1 MNDKGQQQPLITDNY
16 GRDNKGRF
24 APGNTGRRPGS
35 RNRSTNELKALIYDF
50 LSDKL
55 PNLEEVYQG
64 LQPKDQAQMIIHL
77 AKLVIPRQ
85 TEEIA
90 PSNHIDL
97 SDLSTD
103 EIKALL
109 RE

>member
-1 MNDKGQQQPLITDNY
+1 MNDKGQQKPLITDNY

-24 APGNTGRRPGS
+24 ATGNTGRPTGS

-90 PSNHIDL
+90 LSNHIDL
-97 SDLSTD
+97 SDMSTD
-103 EIKALL
+103 ELKALL